1 MNGNEF
7 GTNLESRFLPGGG
20 PPNSFSRS
28 SNIFM
33 FVVPFGK
40 GDVDLALCLTNT
52 KLAEQHGCSFTMVI
66 DETTGKSLP

>member
-1 MNGNEF
+1 MNGNVF
-7 GTNLESRFLPGGG
+7 GINLESRFLPGGG

-52 KLAEQHGCSFTMVI
+52 KLAE
-66 DETTGKSLP
+66 